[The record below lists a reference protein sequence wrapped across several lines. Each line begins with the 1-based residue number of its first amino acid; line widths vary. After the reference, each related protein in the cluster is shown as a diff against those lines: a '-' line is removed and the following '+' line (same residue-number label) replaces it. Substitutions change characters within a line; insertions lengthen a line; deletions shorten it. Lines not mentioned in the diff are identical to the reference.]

1 MQICKTVT
9 LRTKKLKNGM
19 LSYYL
24 DYYPGLR
31 DTITMEVVRHEF
43 IGIYIYPDPKTKEE
57 VLYNKEM
64 AKKAEVI
71 RCRRYEDVV
80 SQRLGILDERRLKGD
95 FLAYY
100 RQILKNK
107 NQKWE
112 YVYQHFEK
120 FVNGRCRF
128 IDVDLE
134 LCKKF
139 HDYLLNAKGLKT
151 GLPLARN
158 SVAGYWSTF
167 RGFLNVAYRDRC
179 IKENVNDY
187 LDRINTVATR
197 RRA

>member
-31 DTITMEVVRHEF
+31 DNITMKIVRHEF

-57 VLYNKEM
+57 ILYNKEM

-112 YVYQHFEK
+112 YVYLI
-120 FVNGRCRF
+120 V
-128 IDVDLE
+128 
-134 LCKKF
+134 
-139 HDYLLNAKGLKT
+139 
-151 GLPLARN
+151 ARPE
-158 SVAGYWSTF
+158 
-167 RGFLNVAYRDRC
+167 YR
-179 IKENVNDY
+179 
-187 LDRINTVATR
+187 L
-197 RRA
+197 